1 MKKSLFHI
9 RISEVLA
16 VIGVYLA
23 LSFFYHVTLYYNR
36 GGQNDPTDTIWSLN
50 DWYFTKGLQ
59 YTFMFI
65 ATAIV
70 WFIIFRICRTW
81 PLKYR
86 LLLHLIGLPFFILF
100 AKTLFYKT
108 CELIGY
114 WHLDGN
120 GEIWDIYIP
129 ALFYLI
135 QFAVFHAYEHYIIN
149 QRRLQYEIELKNA
162 ALKSEL
168 SAIKA
173 QLNPHFLYNVFN
185 TINASVPKEMEETR
199 EMIAELSDLFRYQLK
214 ASREDLVTLK
224 EELEFVNKY
233 LKLEQKRFE
242 DRLSIHISVSDHLLS
257 RKIPPMILQPLVENS
272 VKHGISPLVKGGHI
286 DIIIQEKD
294 DKLVFEINDTG
305 IGVEDKEAI
314 LNLGVGLSNT
324 QKRLQKMYQST
335 LQVTDNF
342 PSGLKVQFEL

>member
-1 MKKSLFHI
+1 MKKSIFNI
-9 RISEVLA
+9 RIKEVLA
-16 VIGVYLA
+16 VVSVYLV
-23 LSFFYHVTLYYNR
+23 LSFCYHVTLYFNR
-36 GGQNDPTDTIWSLN
+36 GGQNDPNDTIWDLEE
-50 DWYFTKGLQ
+50 WYFTEGLQ
-59 YTFMFI
+59 YTFMFV
-65 ATAIV
+65 ATTIV
-70 WFIIFRICRTW
+70 WFFIFRVFRSA

-86 LLLHLIGLPFFILF
+86 LLLHFLGLPFFILF
-100 AKTLFYKT
+100 AWKLFYLT
-108 CELIGY
+108 CDYLGY
-114 WHLDGN
+114 GHLSGN
-120 GEIWDIYIP
+120 AQVWDIYIP

-135 QFAVFHAYEHYIIN
+135 QFSLFHAYEHYIIN
-149 QRRLQYEIELKNA
+149 QRRLHYEIELKNS

-214 ASREDLVTLK
+214 ASREDYVTLA

-242 DRLSIHISVSDHLLS
+242 DRLSINITVSDGLLS

-272 VKHGISPLVKGGHI
+272 VKHGISPLVKGGRI
-286 DIIIQEKD
+286 DIIIQEKEG
-294 DKLVFEINDTG
+294 KLLFEISDTG

-314 LNLGVGLSNT
+314 FNLGVGLSNT

-335 LQVTDNF
+335 LQVTDNL
-342 PSGLKVQFEL
+342 PNGLKVQFEL

>member
-1 MKKSLFHI
+1 MKKSIFSI

-36 GGQNDPTDTIWSLN
+36 GGQNDPADTIWSLQ
-50 DWYFTKGLQ
+50 DWYFTQGLQ
-59 YTFMFI
+59 YTLMFV

-70 WFIIFRICRTW
+70 WFFIFRICSTW
-81 PLKYR
+81 DLKYR
-86 LLLHLIGLPFFILF
+86 LLLHFLGLPFFILF
-100 AKTLFYKT
+100 AKTIFYKA
-108 CELIGY
+108 CEVLGY

-120 GEIWDIYIP
+120 SEIWDIYIP

-135 QFAVFHAYEHYIIN
+135 QFAIFHAYEHYIIN

-224 EELEFVNKY
+224 EELEFVTTY

-242 DRLSIHISVSDHLLS
+242 DRLSINISVPDNLLS

-305 IGVEDKEAI
+305 VGVEDKEAI
-314 LNLGVGLSNT
+314 FNLGVGLSNT
-324 QKRLQKMYQST
+324 QKRLQKMYKST

-342 PSGLKVQFEL
+342 PNGLKVQFEL

>member
-1 MKKSLFHI
+1 MNKKIFSV
-9 RISEVLA
+9 RISEVIA
-16 VIGVYLA
+16 VLSVYLT
-23 LSFFYHVTLYYNR
+23 LSFCYHVTLYFNR
-36 GGQNDPTDTIWSLN
+36 GGQDDPADTLWDLGG
-50 DWYFTKGLQ
+50 WYFTGGLQ

-70 WFIIFRICRTW
+70 WFVIFRVYKSW
-81 PLKYR
+81 PFKYR
-86 LLLHLIGLPFFILF
+86 LLLHFLGLPFFILF

-108 CELIGY
+108 CEYLGY
-114 WHLDGN
+114 WHLEGN
-120 GEIWDIYIP
+120 AQIWDIYIP
-129 ALFYLI
+129 GLFYLI

-214 ASREDLVTLK
+214 ASREDYVSLA
-224 EELEFVNKY
+224 EELEFVKKY
-233 LKLEQKRFE
+233 LKLEQRRFE
-242 DRLSIHISVSDHLLS
+242 DRLRIHIEVSDGLLS

-272 VKHGISPLVKGGHI
+272 VKHGIAPLVEGGSI
-286 DIIIQEKD
+286 NIIIQERD
-294 DKLVFEINDTG
+294 DKLLFEISDTG
-305 IGVEDKEAI
+305 IGIEDKEAI
-314 LNLGVGLSNT
+314 FNLGVGLSNT
-324 QKRLQKMYQST
+324 QKRLKKMYQST
-335 LQVTDNF
+335 LHVTDNL
-342 PSGLKVQFEL
+342 PNGLKVTFEL

>member
-1 MKKSLFHI
+1 MKKGLFNI
-9 RISEVLA
+9 RIPEVIA
-16 VIGVYLA
+16 VVSVYLV
-23 LSFFYHVTLYYNR
+23 LSFCYHMTLYFNR
-36 GGQNDPTDTIWSLN
+36 GGQNDPADTLWDIG

-59 YTFMFI
+59 YTFMFV

-70 WFIIFRICRTW
+70 WFVIFRICRSW

-86 LLLHLIGLPFFILF
+86 LLLHFLGLPFFILF
-100 AKTLFYKT
+100 AKTLFYKI
-108 CELIGY
+108 CEYLGY

-120 GEIWDIYIP
+120 AEIWDVYIP
-129 ALFYLI
+129 GLFYLI

-149 QRRLQYEIELKNA
+149 QRRLQYEIELKNS

-214 ASREDLVTLK
+214 ASREDFVTLA

-233 LKLEQKRFE
+233 
-242 DRLSIHISVSDHLLS
+242 
-257 RKIPPMILQPLVENS
+257 
-272 VKHGISPLVKGGHI
+272 
-286 DIIIQEKD
+286 
-294 DKLVFEINDTG
+294 
-305 IGVEDKEAI
+305 
-314 LNLGVGLSNT
+314 
-324 QKRLQKMYQST
+324 
-335 LQVTDNF
+335 
-342 PSGLKVQFEL
+342 

>member
-1 MKKSLFHI
+1 MKKGLFTI

-16 VIGVYLA
+16 VLSVYLT
-23 LSFFYHVTLYYNR
+23 LSFCYHVTLYFNR
-36 GGQNDPTDTIWSLN
+36 GGQQDPTDSLWN
-50 DWYFTKGLQ
+50 LGEWYFTGGLQ

-70 WFIIFRICRTW
+70 WFVIFRIFRAW

-86 LLLHLIGLPFFILF
+86 LLLHFLGLPFFILF
-100 AKTLFYKT
+100 AKTLFYIT
-108 CELIGY
+108 CEYLGY
-114 WHLDGN
+114 WHLEGN
-120 GEIWDIYIP
+120 AEIWDIYIP
-129 ALFYLI
+129 GLFYLI

-214 ASREDLVTLK
+214 ASREDYVTLK

-242 DRLSIHISVSDHLLS
+242 DRLRIHIEVPDHLLT

-272 VKHGISPLVKGGHI
+272 VKHGISPLVKGGRI
-286 DIIIQEKD
+286 DIIIQESDGKLLFEISDTGVGVD
-294 DKLVFEINDTG
+294 DKDVIFG
-305 IGVEDKEAI
+305 
-314 LNLGVGLSNT
+314 LGVGLSNT
-324 QKRLQKMYQST
+324 QKRLQKMYQSS
-335 LQVTDNF
+335 LQVTDNL
-342 PSGLKVQFEL
+342 PNGLKIKFEL